1 MCPRGS
7 GGAADPAV
15 LWGGEWGEGGEAT
28 YLSVL
33 EQDKD
38 INYPCVS
45 LPFEVL

>member
-15 LWGGEWGEGGEAT
+15 LWGGGEAT

-45 LPFEVL
+45 LPFEAL

>member
-15 LWGGEWGEGGEAT
+15 LWGGGAT

-45 LPFEVL
+45 LPFEAL